1 MERVLANATVD
12 VIKPST
18 PKTLGHFQV
27 EVWGLPPYDYVRRYQ
42 IQAKTDTM
50 AAQQGIQRFVTEM
63 ENLGQQGN

>member
-1 MERVLANATVD
+1 MTQVLANAIVD
-12 VIKPST
+12 VLIPST
-18 PKTLGHFQV
+18 PKTLGNFKV
-27 EVWGLPPYDYVRRYQ
+27 EVWGMPPYDFVRHYE